1 MEYLTNL
8 SEENKILLGLLC
20 AGLMYLLILY
30 ILQIV
35 KDKGKSKNIAAAKA
49 EYDEVRNDQKK
60 NREKLIDA
68 IGEVYGFNYASM
80 VRSGQLWQGMPVN
93 LLLIAKGKASN
104 IRQTVDTKAIS
115 QIWQYFSGDKY
126 AVSQKPQLE
135 VVIRNNEV
143 ISWEENQ

>member
-1 MEYLTNL
+1 MEYITNL
-8 SEENKILLGLLC
+8 SDENLILLSLLC
-20 AGLMYLLILY
+20 AGLIYLTILY
-30 ILQIV
+30 YLQNI
-35 KDKGKSKNIAAAKA
+35 KDKGKAQSIAAAKA
-49 EYDEVRNDQKK
+49 EYDEVRNDQKN
-60 NREKLIDA
+60 NRDKLIEA

-80 VRSGQLWQGMPVN
+80 VRTGQLWQGMPVN

-126 AVSQKPQLE
+126 AVSQKPKLE